1 VDSTAASIL
10 WLHNM
15 ELCGL
20 SVSGAASGD
29 ILKQLPA
36 GGWTT
41 LRELELGK
49 LSARELGFEP
59 ITRVKKPPSHLI
71 CRCARRLYDCQ
82 HPYKADSVFIRVG
95 SNRTRG
101 AVGSWRLT
109 NRGYDRNVFGYCL
122 LFAVSV
128 RQ

>member
-1 VDSTAASIL
+1 MRHIIAGGQHCGQ
-10 WLHNM
+10 HNM

-59 ITRVKKPPSHLI
+59 ITRVIKASIAPNLQVRPPLI
-71 CRCARRLYDCQ
+71 
-82 HPYKADSVFIRVG
+82 
-95 SNRTRG
+95 
-101 AVGSWRLT
+101 
-109 NRGYDRNVFGYCL
+109 
-122 LFAVSV
+122 
-128 RQ
+128 

>member
-1 VDSTAASIL
+1 LQVDSTAASIL

-15 ELCGL
+15 ALCGL

-59 ITRVKKPPSHLI
+59 ITRVIIASIAPNLQVRPPLI
-71 CRCARRLYDCQ
+71 
-82 HPYKADSVFIRVG
+82 
-95 SNRTRG
+95 
-101 AVGSWRLT
+101 
-109 NRGYDRNVFGYCL
+109 
-122 LFAVSV
+122 
-128 RQ
+128 

>member
-1 VDSTAASIL
+1 MRHIIAGGQHCGQ
-10 WLHNM
+10 HNM

-49 LSARELGFEP
+49 LSYMIAN
-59 ITRVKKPPSHLI
+59 TRIKPP
-71 CRCARRLYDCQ
+71 RCSL
-82 HPYKADSVFIRVG
+82 
-95 SNRTRG
+95 
-101 AVGSWRLT
+101 
-109 NRGYDRNVFGYCL
+109 
-122 LFAVSV
+122 SV
-128 RQ
+128 RTLRLIRTGLRLLVCDGFADCGA